1 MRILTRIFVAALL
14 AHACGTAM
22 AVTQLTIYTAASP
35 SDLARIKSAY
45 RSENQ
50 DIEIRWVRDSTD
62 RILQRL
68 RVESR
73 QPKADIVWGVA
84 ASGIAALAA
93 NGYFEPYAPADF
105 SDLDRRFSDGQTP
118 PRWIGL
124 LVWANVLCVNRDL
137 LAAENLKSPERWGD

>member
-1 MRILTRIFVAALL
+1 MVAVSIMRILTRIFVAALL

-93 NGYFEPYAPADF
+93 NG
-105 SDLDRRFSDGQTP
+105 
-118 PRWIGL
+118 
-124 LVWANVLCVNRDL
+124 
-137 LAAENLKSPERWGD
+137 